1 MLEKITSICY
11 VSYHIRNEKK
21 NQLKIQ
27 KISFFMLDFLT
38 LRIFGGMKSTYALR
52 LDNWYNILTIK
63 KLGGCVWEKYGLGN
77 YSFAFV

>member
-1 MLEKITSICY
+1 
-11 VSYHIRNEKK
+11 
-21 NQLKIQ
+21 
-27 KISFFMLDFLT
+27 
-38 LRIFGGMKSTYALR
+38 MKSTYALR